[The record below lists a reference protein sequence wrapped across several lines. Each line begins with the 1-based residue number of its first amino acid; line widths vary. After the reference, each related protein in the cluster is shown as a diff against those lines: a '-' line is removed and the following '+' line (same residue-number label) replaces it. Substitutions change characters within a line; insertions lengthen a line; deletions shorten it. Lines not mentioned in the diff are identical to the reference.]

1 MFSDSK
7 AFTQSL
13 GLGSQ
18 LSQGSPAKKARTEE
32 AQVCLPATARMLHDA
47 VASPDVNGAY
57 LSDGRDGSMLV
68 VVGMVEGL
76 TASTATIEFTMAM
89 GPAMD
94 TVRPQLAAAGVLEQ
108 IEPLLMQSADSG
120 NKIKVRKYITDASK
134 AGVMPANGQFVVV
147 TGLMRSSPELHLSAT
162 FMHIVEDAKRI
173 SFHMLE
179 AAHSLLRVTRGSP
192 AKDLRPVASPQAAFS
207 SPPKQLAAAREPLA
221 QAQASP
227 HSSVGHAGDQAAASM
242 SSLRESVL
250 AALRASAAAGSVEG
264 LTVADLLQKIPG
276 ATEADTQKLLAA
288 LKDEGD
294 VYNTMD
300 DDHFGTF

>member
-1 MFSDSK
+1 MYSDSQ

-32 AQVCLPATARMLHDA
+32 PQVCLPATARMLHDS
-47 VASPDVNGAY
+47 VASVDSTAY
-57 LSDGRDGSMLV
+57 LSEGREASMLV
-68 VVGMVEGL
+68 VVGRVEGL
-76 TASTATIEFTMAM
+76 TASAATIEFTMAT

-94 TVRPQLAAAGVLEQ
+94 TVRPQLAAAGILEQ
-108 IEPLLMQSADSG
+108 IEPLLMHGTDAS

-134 AGVMPANGQFVVV
+134 AGTPPANGQFVVV
-147 TGLMRSSPELHLSAT
+147 TGLMRPSPELHLSAQ
-162 FMHIVEDAKRI
+162 FMHVVEDTKRI
-173 SFHMLE
+173 GFHMLE
-179 AAHSLLRVTRGSP
+179 AAHSLLRITRGAP
-192 AKDLRPVASPQAAFS
+192 AKDLRPVASPQTAFS
-207 SPPKQLAAAREPLA
+207 SPPKQLAVGSSPLV

-227 HSSVGHAGDQAAASM
+227 NTNMGLAGAQPVASVSG
-242 SSLRESVL
+242 LRESVL
-250 AALRASAAAGSVEG
+250 TALRASAAAGSVEG

-276 ATEADTQKLLAA
+276 ATEASIQKLLAE

-294 VYNTMD
+294 VYNTLD

>member
-1 MFSDSK
+1 MFADSQ

-13 GLGSQ
+13 GLGTQ

-47 VASPDVNGAY
+47 AASMEGNGAY
-57 LSDGRDGSMLV
+57 LSEGREGSMLV
-68 VVGMVEGL
+68 VVGVVEGL
-76 TASTATIEFTMAM
+76 SASAATTEFTLAM

-94 TVRPQLAAAGVLEQ
+94 IVRPQLAAAGVLEQ
-108 IEPLLMQSADSG
+108 IEPILMQSADFG

-134 AGVMPANGQFVVV
+134 AGATPANGQFVVV
-147 TGLMRSSPELHLSAT
+147 TGLMRPSPELHLSAQ
-162 FMHIVEDAKRI
+162 FMHIIEDSKRI

-179 AAHSLLRVTRGSP
+179 AAHSLLRITRGSS

-207 SPPKQLAAAREPLA
+207 SPPKQLAAVQEPLA
-221 QAQASP
+221 QAQACP
-227 HSSVGHAGDQAAASM
+227 HSSQGPVAEKATM
-242 SSLRESVL
+242 SGLRESVL

-264 LTVADLLQKIPG
+264 LTLADLLQKIPG
-276 ATEADTQKLLAA
+276 AIETETRKLLTA

-294 VYNTMD
+294 IYNTMD

>member
-57 LSDGRDGSMLV
+57 LADGRDSSMLV

-94 TVRPQLAAAGVLEQ
+94 AVRPQLAGAGVLEQ

-120 NKIKVRKYITDASK
+120 NKIKVRRYITDASK
-134 AGVMPANGQFVVV
+134 SGVMPANGQFVVV
-147 TGLMRSSPELHLSAT
+147 TGLMRSSPELHLSAQ
-162 FMHIVEDAKRI
+162 FMHVVEDAKRI

-227 HSSVGHAGDQAAASM
+227 HSSVGHAGA
-242 SSLRESVL
+242 SLRESVL
-250 AALRASAAAGSVEG
+250 AALRASATAGSVEG